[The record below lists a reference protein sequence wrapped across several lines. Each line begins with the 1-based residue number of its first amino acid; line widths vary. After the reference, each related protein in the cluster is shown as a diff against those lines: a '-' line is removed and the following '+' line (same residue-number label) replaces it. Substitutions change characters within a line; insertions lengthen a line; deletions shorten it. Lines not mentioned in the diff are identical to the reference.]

1 MKKPD
6 SIIDPT
12 AWKAT
17 GKGPSKMA
25 ESIALQR
32 MAESA
37 LPGGERICY
46 DPYAVHF
53 VDPDVLRFAKKD
65 PEKARAMKEHYERLF
80 PGLGNS
86 IRARVRYFDDF
97 VKASVDNGLEQLVI
111 LGAGYDTRAYRIDGL
126 EEIKVFEVDH
136 PATQSLKIE
145 KIEKIFGRLP
155 EHVVYVPV
163 DFESEDLGQKLLE
176 KGYCISQKTLFVME
190 GLIMYIPPVAVD
202 ETLSFVANNSERGS
216 RIIFDYYPQSVVDG
230 TSNLEVAK
238 NIRDS
243 LIQLGEPLQFGI
255 VEVESFLGDRGFS
268 QVHNIKSEDYKGEY
282 FHGAN
287 KDRAVCSL
295 LYFVHAIIEQDEK

>member
-1 MKKPD
+1 MQKPD
-6 SIIDPT
+6 SIIDST

-17 GKGPSKMA
+17 RKGPSKMA
-25 ESIALQR
+25 ELITLHR
-32 MAESA
+32 VAESA
-37 LPGGERICY
+37 LPEGERICY

-53 VDPDVLRFAKKD
+53 VDPDVLGFAKKN
-65 PEKARAMKEHYERLF
+65 PEKAMAMREHYERLF

-111 LGAGYDTRAYRIDGL
+111 LGAGYDTRAYRIEGL
-126 EEIKVFEVDH
+126 EGIKVFEVDH

-176 KGYCISQKTLFVME
+176 KGYCVSQKTLFVME
-190 GLIMYIPPVAVD
+190 GLVMYIPPVSVD
-202 ETLSFVANNSERGS
+202 ETLSFIAKNSGRGS
-216 RIIFDYYPQSVVDG
+216 RIIFDYYPRSVVDG
-230 TSNLEVAK
+230 TSNLEAAK
-238 NIRDS
+238 NIRNY

-255 VEVESFLGDRGFS
+255 RDVESFLEGRGFS
-268 QVHNIKSEDYKGEY
+268 QVHNITSKDYKIKY
-282 FHGAN
+282 FQGAN

-295 LYFVHAIIEQDEK
+295 LYFVHAIIE